1 MKLAKFTA
9 ATLAPV
15 LAMLFASALSAQDV
29 VAADAAANAAATTP
43 AVPATSVP
51 AATLRVH
58 YHRAKNDTAN
68 WGVYS
73 WQGPKNPSKTWIT
86 DRFMFEASDAFGGYV
101 DIAMDS
107 AKSEMRFLVSNAQ
120 GHKNCGNDQ
129 SLKLAPDLASKGQEI
144 WVLESDCTI
153 HLSAPAL

>member
-9 ATLAPV
+9 ATLAPIF
-15 LAMLFASALSAQDV
+15 ATLFASALPAQDAL
-29 VAADAAANAAATTP
+29 AADAATNATAAAPST
-43 AVPATSVP
+43 AATSVP
-51 AATLRVH
+51 AATVRVH
-58 YHRAKNDTAN
+58 YRRAKNDTAN

-73 WQGPKNPSKTWIT
+73 WQGPKSPSKTWIT

-107 AKSEMRFLVSNAQ
+107 AKSEMRFLVSNGQ

-144 WVLESDCTI
+144 WVLESDCAI

>member
-15 LAMLFASALSAQDV
+15 LAMLFASALPAQNAY
-29 VAADAAANAAATTP
+29 AADAAANATT
-43 AVPATSVP
+43 ASSVP
-51 AATLRVH
+51 AATVRVH
-58 YHRAKNDTAN
+58 YRRAKNDTAN

-73 WQGPKNPSKTWIT
+73 WQGPKNPSKTWIA

>member
-1 MKLAKFTA
+1 
-9 ATLAPV
+9 
-15 LAMLFASALSAQDV
+15 
-29 VAADAAANAAATTP
+29 
-43 AVPATSVP
+43 
-51 AATLRVH
+51 
-58 YHRAKNDTAN
+58 
-68 WGVYS
+68 VYS
-73 WQGPKNPSKTWIT
+73 WQGPKNPSKTWIA
-86 DRFMFEASDAFGGYV
+86 DRFMFEANDAFGGYV